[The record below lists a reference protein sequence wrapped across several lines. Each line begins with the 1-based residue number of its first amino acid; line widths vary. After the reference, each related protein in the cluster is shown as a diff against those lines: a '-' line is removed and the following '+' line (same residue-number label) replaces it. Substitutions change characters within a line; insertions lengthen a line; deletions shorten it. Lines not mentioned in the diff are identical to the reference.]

1 MAKNKGKSK
10 RSLEPN
16 LFMARLAEQSE
27 RYTDMF
33 GYLSEALI
41 ARQDPAHFTQEE
53 RNMLSVA
60 FKNLISPKRSTWRHI
75 MASKESSDSNEA
87 VRAYKEY
94 VEKKLHV
101 ICLQIV
107 NLVQNH
113 VLPAIEAHIKK
124 HML

>member
-1 MAKNKGKSK
+1 MAKKSK

-41 ARQDPAHFTQEE
+41 ARTDPAHFTQEE
-53 RNMLSVA
+53 RNMLSIA

-75 MASKESSDSNEA
+75 MASKESNENNES
-87 VRAYKEY
+87 VRAYKQY
-94 VEKKLHV
+94 VEQKLHH
-101 ICLQIV
+101 ICL
-107 NLVQNH
+107 
-113 VLPAIEAHIKK
+113 
-124 HML
+124 